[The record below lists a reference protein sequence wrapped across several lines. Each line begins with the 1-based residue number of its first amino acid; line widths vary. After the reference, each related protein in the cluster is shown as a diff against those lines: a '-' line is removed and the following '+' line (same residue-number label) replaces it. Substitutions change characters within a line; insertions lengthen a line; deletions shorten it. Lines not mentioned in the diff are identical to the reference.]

1 MSENKMGQAY
11 RHLLQSA
18 KEALMKAEYKSWD
31 SLKEAIETIQ
41 TKESV
46 LEQLSRQELNQVQKD
61 LKEDINQLATT
72 LEEYDEGVESFIE
85 MDLPLI
91 EKYIEEKALSL
102 ADPTELMLLR
112 LRINAALSD

>member
-1 MSENKMGQAY
+1 
-11 RHLLQSA
+11 
-18 KEALMKAEYKSWD
+18 
-31 SLKEAIETIQ
+31 
-41 TKESV
+41 
-46 LEQLSRQELNQVQKD
+46 
-61 LKEDINQLATT
+61 
-72 LEEYDEGVESFIE
+72 